1 MKTIHIPAG
10 LFFNE
15 ADETF
20 IETEPVT
27 IEIEHSLV
35 SVSKWESKWHI
46 PFFENKIGPNET
58 NKKTNEQLIDY
69 VRCMT
74 LTPDVD
80 PNVYYA
86 LSQETIKEISD
97 YIEDPMSAIDW
108 SKKKNNSNT
117 RTYGRPSS
125 ETMTSELIYYWMI
138 SCGIPHEY
146 ENWHLNRLLSLIQL
160 CSIKNTPAK
169 KMSPH
174 ALMSRN
180 ASLNAARRKA
190 LNTTG

>member
-1 MKTIHIPAG
+1 MKRIAIPAG

-15 ADETF
+15 ADNSF
-20 IETEPVT
+20 IENEPII

-35 SVSKWESKWHI
+35 AVSKWESKWHTS
-46 PFFENKIGPNET
+46 FFDDT
-58 NKKTNEQLIDY
+58 KKTTEQTIDY
-69 VRCMT
+69 IRCMT

-80 PNVYYA
+80 PSVYYV
-86 LSQETIKEISD
+86 LPPDVLKEIGD

-108 SKKKNNSNT
+108 SKKKNNGNT

-125 ETMTSELIYYWMI
+125 ETMTSELIYYWMF
-138 SCGIPHEY
+138 SYQIPKECEH
-146 ENWHLNRLLSLIQL
+146 WHLNRLLSLIHL
-160 CSIKNTPAK
+160 FNLKNTPNK
-169 KMSPH
+169 KMSQK